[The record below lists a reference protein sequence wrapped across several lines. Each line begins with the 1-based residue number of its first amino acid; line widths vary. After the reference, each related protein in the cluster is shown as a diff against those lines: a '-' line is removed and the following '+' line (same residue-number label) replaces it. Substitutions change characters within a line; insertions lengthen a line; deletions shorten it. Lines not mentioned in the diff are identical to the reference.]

1 MDNNSLDPKMIA
13 KIATELLSW
22 IADKKPF
29 GIVHDT
35 APINYGGEIGLLVW
49 DYVIWNELTF
59 LDHAT
64 KSKQSLFNSIS
75 DKETKKKFDEIVARY
90 GI

>member
-1 MDNNSLDPKMIA
+1 MSANIDVT
-13 KIATELLSW
+13 KIAAELLKW
-22 IADKKPF
+22 IASTKPF
-29 GIVHDT
+29 GIVHRT
-35 APINYGGEIGLLVW
+35 APINYGGKVGLLVW

-59 LDHAT
+59 LDYED

-75 DKETKKKFDEIVARY
+75 DNETEARFNEIVSRY